1 MNKWH
6 LMEQEK
12 TQMILTFSGN
22 VEAVDSGE
30 RRTISGKIAPYGE
43 IGFTSAG
50 KVVFAPNSIS
60 AAEPSKV
67 KLLMSHDNSKPVGR
81 MQSITSNADGLYASF
96 KVSASSRGSDAILL
110 AQEQLMDGLS
120 VGVEVTA
127 SKPQKD
133 YLLVTAATLREVSLV
148 ESAAFASAA
157 VQKIAAAAGDMPMD
171 PNTSTSTKVT
181 TTNTVI
187 NTTTTETET
196 ESEAAVTTAPDQN
209 APEAATAAEETAA
222 PVVEAARKIIRP
234 SVLDS
239 QTVRSPIINMGSY
252 TEHKIKAALGNDD
265 SKLYVTAA
273 DDSFTTNPA
282 FNPTQYLSEFPTNT
296 RFGTPAIDAC
306 SRGTL
311 PNSGMTISVPSLVTS
326 AGGQAGVAPTVTV
339 EAEGGAVDATG
350 MVTEYLTGTVSKYS
364 GMNTIS
370 VELLERSDP
379 NFYAELTNQLQNAY
393 LKTLDTTVLAAL
405 ITAGQ
410 QGATQAATSAGIIGY
425 AADAAAKVYQATGYF
440 AQNYV
445 ANPSQWQLLMGSVDS
460 TGRPIYSASQ
470 PMNAAGL
477 TQPGSIRGNVL
488 GLDLYVDKNF
498 AVTTNIDDSAVILAP
513 EAFTV
518 YQSPQAYMSVN
529 VVSNLQVQVAIY
541 GYMAYIAKMPKG
553 IVRFN
558 LT

>member
-1 MNKWH
+1 
-6 LMEQEK
+6 
-12 TQMILTFSGN
+12 MILTFSGN
-22 VEAVDSGE
+22 IEAVDSGE

-50 KVVFAPNSIS
+50 KVMFAPDSIE
-60 AAEPSKV
+60 ATEPSKV
-67 KLLMSHDNSKPVGR
+67 KLLMSHDNTKPVGR
-81 MQSITSNADGLYASF
+81 MQSITSAKDGLYASF

-120 VGVEVTA
+120 VGVEVIA

-157 VQKIAAAAGDMPMD
+157 VQKIAA
-171 PNTSTSTKVT
+171 SESE
-181 TTNTVI
+181 TVEP
-187 NTTTTETET
+187 TQPTET
-196 ESEAAVTTAPDQN
+196 ESEAAVTTAPDLT
-209 APEAATAAEETAA
+209 APEAVDATEQAA
-222 PVVEAARKIIRP
+222 PTVEAARKIILP
-234 SVLDS
+234 SALNS
-239 QTVRSPIINMGSY
+239 QRVRTPITSMGAY
-252 TEHKIKAALGNDD
+252 TEHKIKAALGNED

-273 DDSFTTNPA
+273 DDSFSTNPA
-282 FNPTQYLSEFPTNT
+282 FSPTQYLSEFPTNT

-311 PNSGMTISVPSLVTS
+311 PASGMTINVPSLVTS
-326 AGGQAGVAPTVTV
+326 AGGQSGVAPVVTV
-339 EAEGGAVDATG
+339 EAEAGAVQNTG
-350 MVTEYLTGTVSKYS
+350 MVTEYLSGTINKYS
-364 GMNTIS
+364 GMNTLSI
-370 VELLERSDP
+370 ELLERSDP
-379 NFYAELTNQLQNAY
+379 NFYAELTTQLQNAY

-405 ITAGQ
+405 ITAGTV
-410 QGATQAATSAGIIGY
+410 ATTAQAATSAGIIGY
-425 AADAAAKVYQATGYF
+425 TSEAARLVYEATGYF
-440 AQNYV
+440 ANNYI
-445 ANPSQWQLLMGSVDS
+445 ANGSQWQLLLGASDT

-498 AVTTNIDDSAVILAP
+498 AATTTVDDSAIILAP

-518 YQSPQAYMSVN
+518 YQSPTAYMSVN

-541 GYMAYIAKMPKG
+541 GYMATIAKMPKG
-553 IVRFN
+553 IIRYNF
-558 LT
+558 T

>member
-1 MNKWH
+1 MRGA
-6 LMEQEK
+6 Q
-12 TQMILTFSGN
+12 QMQPLILTFSGN
-22 VEAVDSGE
+22 IEAVDSGD

-43 IGFTSAG
+43 IGYTSAG
-50 KVVFAPNSIS
+50 KVVFAEGSIS
-60 AAEPSKV
+60 APEPSRV

-81 MQSITSNADGLYASF
+81 MQSITSAKDGLYASF

-157 VQKIAAAAGDMPMD
+157 VQKISAQEGNMPLDAAE
-171 PNTSTSTKVT
+171 TTSTKIT

-196 ESEAAVTTAPDQN
+196 ETESEAAVTTAPDQT
-209 APEAATAAEETAA
+209 APEAVDATEQAA
-222 PVVEAARKIIRP
+222 PVVEAARKIILP
-234 SVLDS
+234 SALNS
-239 QTVRSPIINMGSY
+239 QRVRTPIVNMGSY
-252 TEHKIKAALGNDD
+252 TEHKIKAALGNED

-273 DDSFTTNPA
+273 DDSFSTNPA

-296 RFGTPAIDAC
+296 RFGTPSIDAC
-306 SRGTL
+306 SRGVL
-311 PNSGMTISVPSLVTS
+311 PTNGMTINVPSLVTS
-326 AGGQAGVAPTVTV
+326 AGGQSGVAPVVTV
-339 EAEGGAVDATG
+339 EAEAGAVQNTG
-350 MVTEYLTGTVSKYS
+350 MVTEYLSGTVNKYS

-370 VELLERSDP
+370 IELLERSDP
-379 NFYAELTNQLQNAY
+379 NFYSELTAQLQNAY
-393 LKTLDTTVLAAL
+393 LKTLDTTVNAAL
-405 ITAGQ
+405 ITAGTV
-410 QGATQAATSAGIIGY
+410 ATTAQAATSAGIIGY
-425 AADAAAKVYQATGYF
+425 ASEAARLVYEATGYY

-445 ANPSQWQLLMGSVDS
+445 ANGAQWQLLMGASDT

-470 PMNAAGL
+470 PMNAGGL

-488 GLDLYVDKNF
+488 GLDLFVDKNF
-498 AVTTNIDDSAVILAP
+498 AATTVVDDSAIILAP

-541 GYMAYIAKMPKG
+541 GYMATIAKMPKG
-553 IVRFN
+553 IIRYNF
-558 LT
+558 T